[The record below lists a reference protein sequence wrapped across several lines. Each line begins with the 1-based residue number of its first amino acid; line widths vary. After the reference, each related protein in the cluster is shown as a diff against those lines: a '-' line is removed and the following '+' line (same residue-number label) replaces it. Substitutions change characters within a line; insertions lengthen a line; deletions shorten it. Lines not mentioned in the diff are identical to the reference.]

1 MISRTDRV
9 KNEMVLHRVNK
20 DRNIIQTMRRR
31 KVSCIGHILR
41 RNGLPKHVTE
51 GKIEGI
57 IDMTER

>member
-1 MISRTDRV
+1 V